1 MNFRTI
7 LFIVII
13 LLAHCR
19 SKEEEQIIKVSS
31 NFFIYS
37 LPQKNSLSNLNFPMD
52 LIHPKSKIKYFL
64 HWERTGIWS
73 PDQYAVLL
81 EIPNISA
88 EEIWNYYKNILRI
101 KQWQILQSKIIKEK
115 GQNFYFI
122 NALDFFNRNLSI
134 LIEEKEILY
143 IKIYLKKLT
152 DE

>member
-1 MNFRTI
+1 MKLKTT
-7 LFIVII
+7 LLII
-13 LLAHCR
+13 LILIVNCTN
-19 SKEEEQIIKVSS
+19 KEDEQIIKVSN
-31 NFFIYS
+31 NFFIFS
-37 LPQKNSLSNLNFPMD
+37 RPQIPSISNLNFPTD
-52 LIHPKSKIKYFL
+52 LIYPNSKIKYFL

-81 EIPNISA
+81 EISHISA

-101 KQWQILQSKIIKEK
+101 KQWQILQSKIIKDK

-134 LIEEKEILY
+134 LIEEKEIVY
-143 IKIYLKKLT
+143 IKIYLKKIT